1 MKFKDLIAG
10 IESSKGE
17 PLTEHEMLLF
27 TKLWNVVVE
36 CVADEWPVLGGQ
48 ILKLKETIKEEHVKN

>member
-17 PLTEHEMLLF
+17 PLTEREMLLLV
-27 TKLWNVVVE
+27 KIWNAVVE
-36 CVADEWPVLGGQ
+36 CVADEWPVLGEQ
-48 ILKLKETIKEEHVKN
+48 ILRLKEAAKERHVE

>member
-17 PLTEHEMLLF
+17 PLTEREMLLF
-27 TKLWNVVVE
+27 TKLWNAMVE
-36 CVADEWPVLGGQ
+36 CVADEWPVLGER
-48 ILKLKETIKEEHVKN
+48 ILELKVSAKEKHVEY

>member
-17 PLTEHEMLLF
+17 PLTEREMLLF

-36 CVADEWPVLGGQ
+36 CVADEWPVLGEQ
-48 ILKLKETIKEEHVKN
+48 ILKLKETVKERHVE